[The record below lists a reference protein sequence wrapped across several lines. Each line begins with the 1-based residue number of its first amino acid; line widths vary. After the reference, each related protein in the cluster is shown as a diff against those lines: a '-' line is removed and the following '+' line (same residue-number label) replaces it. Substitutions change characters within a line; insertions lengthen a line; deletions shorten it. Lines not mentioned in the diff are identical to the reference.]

1 MSWQH
6 DALLPADLTTAI
18 WVLFDGASPLCPEA
32 ALFWT
37 YDQLPCLLLR
47 ERLHALGD
55 WQGRRYIAADCS
67 DLALALPRRS
77 LRELLVCASAEE
89 QAVLVRASQILLW
102 ARQHRFCS
110 ACAQPLRAH
119 AHDRARVCPSC
130 DLHFYPRI
138 HPCII
143 VLVRRGRSML
153 LAQGVRFQ
161 QPMLS
166 TLAGFIEAGE
176 SAEESVHREVFEEVG
191 IVVNG
196 LHYVASQ
203 SWPFPQSLMLAFM
216 ADYVSGD
223 IRCDPQE
230 IRLAR
235 WVEPEED
242 VPLPPPVSIARQ
254 LIERH
259 RRAILA

>member
-1 MSWQH
+1 MSWRH
-6 DALLPADLTTAI
+6 DPSPSADLTTAS
-18 WVLFDGASPLCPEA
+18 WVLFDGAAVLCPETT
-32 ALFWT
+32 LFWR
-37 YDQLPCLLLR
+37 YDQLPCRLDG
-47 ERLHALGD
+47 ERRHVIGD
-55 WQGRRYIAADCS
+55 WQGRRYVAADCS
-67 DLALALPRRS
+67 GLDLGRPLHN
-77 LRELLVCASAEE
+77 LRELLAGASVEE
-89 QAVLVRASQILLW
+89 QGVLVRASQILLW

-119 AHDRARVCPSC
+119 EHDRARVCPSC
-130 DLHFYPRI
+130 HLLFYPRI

-143 VLVRRGRSML
+143 VLVRRGHSML

-161 QPMLS
+161 QPILS

-176 SAEESVHREVFEEVG
+176 SAEEAVHREVLEEVG
-191 IVVNG
+191 VEVDG
-196 LHYVASQ
+196 LCYVASQ

-216 ADYVSGD
+216 ADYVSGE

-242 VPLPPPVSIARQ
+242 VALPPPVSIARQ
-254 LIERH
+254 LIEKH
-259 RRAILA
+259 RRSVLG